1 MGEKFEQST
10 ETAVCEDRSNEVAVC
25 NQEAPEDLKSQ
36 RAEEAE
42 ARRSG
47 RTVSSCDLPK
57 IDLTDIKPEDAVCES
72 KTGVGGE
79 SKPDGAAEKKPDVI
93 TAVDDNGVPHQF
105 ENKPIEKM
113 PPDFDQIPQ
122 WRKDQL
128 QTQSTEMLD
137 KYAPTDPYTQERS
150 MDFQKVSDMQ
160 KEIAARKDLT
170 ETEKC
175 QLYSQIQ
182 ETMRE
187 TPIKVENWNE
197 KPEMVDSWQGE
208 KDPWHAIAG
217 MDDKYHNRLVNMTPE
232 EATKAIQEQEDYKEG
247 DMHSGI
253 DKYKWKAA
261 RWALG
266 VNDGDVNASEAQLKC
281 MREMR
286 NKGTFAAYADEW
298 EKQYVNKDAKNPHP
312 PRGTG
317 GESWTM

>member
-1 MGEKFEQST
+1 MSEKFEQST
-10 ETAVCEDRSNEVAVC
+10 ESAVCQQSSTETAVC
-25 NQEAPEDLKSQ
+25 NQEAPEDLKTKQ
-36 RAEEAE
+36 VEQAE
-42 ARRSG
+42 ARKSG
-47 RTVSSCDLPK
+47 KTPSSLDLPK
-57 IDLTDIKPEDAVCES
+57 IDFCDVKPEMAVCQSGPE
-72 KTGVGGE
+72 V
-79 SKPDGAAEKKPDVI
+79 V
-93 TAVDDNGVPHQF
+93 AVDDKGVEHKF

-113 PPDFDQIPQ
+113 PPNFDEIPQ

-128 QTQSTEMLD
+128 QQQSTEMLD
-137 KYAPTDPYTQERS
+137 KYAPTDSYTQERS

-160 KEIAARKDLT
+160 KEIANRQDLT

-175 QLYSQIQ
+175 QLYSNIQ

-232 EATKAIQEQEDYKEG
+232 EATKTIKEQEDWKEG

-261 RWALG
+261 RLALG
-266 VNDGDVNASEAQLKC
+266 VNDGDVTASEAQLKC
-281 MREMR
+281 MRAMR
-286 NKGTFAAYADEW
+286 DKGTFAAYADEW
-298 EKQYVNKDAKNPHP
+298 EKQYVNKDAVNPHP
-312 PRGTG
+312 NRGVGTG
-317 GESWTM
+317 GASGVM